1 MPKILL
7 IGGSDGSCGAG
18 LFADYQ
24 TLNDLGSSANV
35 VITSVTSQ
43 TDELFVESHTI
54 PQRCIESQID
64 VGLAKNY
71 DAIKIGMLPCL
82 GAVKTVSEYVVGV
95 GMKKVV
101 LDPVFQSS
109 SGGSLCSIEA
119 FEEMKNMLFGKVDL
133 LTPNLVEAR
142 LILGL
147 KNEVQMELEEM
158 ALRCLEFGSKAVL
171 LKGGHLDGNFCMDVF
186 VERDNPNSTLV
197 FKRSKLSEGTSVRG
211 TGCRLASA
219 ITHFYAQ
226 GRELRVAVSQ
236 GIEFL
241 QNYLKKK
248 LEVS

>member
-158 ALRCLEFGSKAVL
+158 ALRSLEFGSKAVL
-171 LKGGHLDGNFCMDVF
+171 LKGGH
-186 VERDNPNSTLV
+186 
-197 FKRSKLSEGTSVRG
+197 
-211 TGCRLASA
+211 
-219 ITHFYAQ
+219 
-226 GRELRVAVSQ
+226 
-236 GIEFL
+236 
-241 QNYLKKK
+241 
-248 LEVS
+248 